1 MCGNTF
7 TGLVALSL
15 LLSAGAVARDAAS
28 TQDATSSPQPVSH
41 HVSVPATEPVFSNPA
56 KQFQIM
62 GKLKAPAERTVYLP
76 VAQVKWMLHGEG
88 AARGFNTSAYQEVNS
103 PIDAVRIG
111 KIAQALHD
119 DLVAQLEAAGWNVQ
133 TRQELGGDVPGYKTA
148 SADASLGVPLVKERG
163 GNEFVLVA
171 PTGMPAVHNGGMALA
186 SVSMATNSYMRGKP
200 GLNLFVTYGFST
212 AAIGETK
219 SRMLEMET
227 KPVLTM
233 FGSFNANTSAS
244 TAIVN
249 SEGVLVATGIG
260 TLDLTHQTGTATKVL
275 AFVTKQRGIDK
286 KVYDLQPDWD
296 KLEAEA
302 IRGGKAF
309 NTELVGRISR

>member
-1 MCGNTF
+1 
-7 TGLVALSL
+7 
-15 LLSAGAVARDAAS
+15 
-28 TQDATSSPQPVSH
+28 
-41 HVSVPATEPVFSNPA
+41 
-56 KQFQIM
+56 
-62 GKLKAPAERTVYLP
+62 
-76 VAQVKWMLHGEG
+76 
-88 AARGFNTSAYQEVNS
+88 
-103 PIDAVRIG
+103 
-111 KIAQALHD
+111 
-119 DLVAQLEAAGWNVQ
+119 
-133 TRQELGGDVPGYKTA
+133 
-148 SADASLGVPLVKERG
+148 
-163 GNEFVLVA
+163 
-171 PTGMPAVHNGGMALA
+171 
-186 SVSMATNSYMRGKP
+186 
-200 GLNLFVTYGFST
+200 
-212 AAIGETK
+212 
-219 SRMLEMET
+219 MLEMET